1 MTTTLT
7 NSQRDE
13 LYQELTKDQQF
24 YVMNILKRGK
34 KTAFANVIAQS
45 KGRMIPNGATDEEIG
60 MLLDDW
66 ILDDYLDAGAVSE
79 DVKCECGRALRYQY
93 VVRHVKTGEVRRFGI
108 NHFEEHTGL
117 PASIVREVVQGFT
130 KIDYEL
136 DELLLKKQ
144 NGSPTYDIPEGLKL
158 PTDIKEPLSLQL
170 PLLDRQEKRLNSIIR
185 GYREEK
191 EALQRGSN
199 TLETLDI
206 PVEKEEDMQQPKQ
219 TLPQGDLQGSF
230 DLFAE
235 ELQEPSPEKTSEKPK
250 ETFFVGD
257 LSFPTQ
263 EAIDAYIQQGTESA
277 LMICELLIKE
287 GKVQDKRY
295 STKKPKIYYS
305 VCTYLDSFV
314 ASGMMSVEPLGRED
328 RIYRLKNRQ
337 SS

>member
-1 MTTTLT
+1 MTKTLT

-13 LYQELTKDQQF
+13 LFQELKKNQQF
-24 YVMNILKRGK
+24 YVMNTLKRGK
-34 KTAFANVIAQS
+34 KTVFANVIAKS

-66 ILDDYLDAGAVSE
+66 ILEDYVDAGAVSE
-79 DVKCECGRALRYQY
+79 EVKCECGRALRYQY
-93 VVRHVKTGEVRRFGI
+93 IVRHVKTGEMRHFGM

-117 PASIVREVVQGFT
+117 PATIVKEVVQGFT

-136 DELLLKKQ
+136 DELLLKMQ
-144 NGSPTYDIPEGLKL
+144 NGSPTYDIPEGLNL
-158 PTDIKEPLSLQL
+158 PADMKEPLSLHL
-170 PLLDRQEKRLNSIIR
+170 PLLDRQEKRLNSLIR

-199 TLETLDI
+199 KLKAVDI
-206 PVEKEEDMQQPKQ
+206 PKKVKEDVTAIEELPKEE
-219 TLPQGDLQGSF
+219 LQGSF

-235 ELQEPSPEKTSEKPK
+235 EVQEPLPEKTSEKPK
-250 ETFFVGD
+250 ETYFVGD
-257 LSFPTQ
+257 LSFTTQ
-263 EAIDAYIQQGTESA
+263 EAIDGYIQQGTESA
-277 LMICELLIKE
+277 LMICEFLIKE

-295 STKKPKIYYS
+295 STKKPKIYYA

-314 ASGMMSVEPLGRED
+314 ASGSMSVEPLGRED
-328 RIYRLKNRQ
+328 RIYRLKSGR

>member
-1 MTTTLT
+1 MTKSLT
-7 NSQRDE
+7 NSERDQI
-13 LYQELTKDQQF
+13 LQDLTFDQQS
-24 YVMNILKRGK
+24 YLMNILKRGK

-79 DVKCECGRALRYQY
+79 DLKCECGRALRYQY
-93 VVRHVKTGEVRRFGI
+93 IVRHVKTGEVRRFGI

-117 PASIVREVVQGFT
+117 PGTIVKEVVQGFT

-136 DELLLKKQ
+136 DELLLKMQ

-158 PTDIKEPLSLQL
+158 PTDIEEPLSLQL
-170 PLLDRQEKRLNSIIR
+170 PLLDRQEKRLNSLIR
-185 GYREEK
+185 SYREEK

-199 TLETLDI
+199 TLEALDI
-206 PVEKEEDMQQPKQ
+206 PTQKKEDLKPKE
-219 TLPQGDLQGSF
+219 TLTQDELQGSF

-235 ELQEPSPEKTSEKPK
+235 EAQEPLQEITSEKPK
-250 ETFFVGD
+250 ETYFVGD

-263 EAIDAYIQQGTESA
+263 KAIDGYIQQGTESA

-295 STKKPKIYYS
+295 STKKPKIYYA
-305 VCTYLDSFV
+305 VCTYLDSYV
-314 ASGMMSVEPLGRED
+314 ASGSMSVEPLGRED
-328 RIYRLKNRQ
+328 RIYRLKRGR
-337 SS
+337 

>member
-1 MTTTLT
+1 MTKTLK

-13 LYQELTKDQQF
+13 LFQELTKDQQF

-79 DVKCECGRALRYQY
+79 DLKCECGRVLRYQY
-93 VVRHVKTGEVRRFGI
+93 IVRHVKTGEVRRFGI

-117 PASIVREVVQGFT
+117 PGTIVKEVVQGFT

-136 DELLLKKQ
+136 DELLLKMK

-158 PTDIKEPLSLQL
+158 PTDIEEPLSLQL
-170 PLLDRQEKRLNSIIR
+170 PLLDRQEKRLNSLIR
-185 GYREEK
+185 SYREEK

-199 TLETLDI
+199 TLEALDI
-206 PVEKEEDMQQPKQ
+206 PTQKKEDLKPKE
-219 TLPQGDLQGSF
+219 TLPQDELQGSF

-235 ELQEPSPEKTSEKPK
+235 EAKEPLPEITREKPK
-250 ETFFVGD
+250 ETYFVGD
-257 LSFPTQ
+257 LSFTTQ
-263 EAIDAYIQQGTESA
+263 EAVDGYIQKGTESA

-295 STKKPKIYYS
+295 STKKPKIYYA

-314 ASGMMSVEPLGRED
+314 ASGSMSVEPLGRDD
-328 RIYRLKNRQ
+328 RIYRLKSGQ
-337 SS
+337 

>member
-1 MTTTLT
+1 MTKSLT
-7 NSQRDE
+7 NSERDQ
-13 LYQELTKDQQF
+13 LLQDLTFDQQT
-24 YVMNILKRGK
+24 YLMNILKRGK

-79 DVKCECGRALRYQY
+79 DLKCECGRVLRYQY
-93 VVRHVKTGEVRRFGI
+93 IVRHVKTGEVRRFGI

-117 PASIVREVVQGFT
+117 PGTIVKEVVQGFT

-136 DELLLKKQ
+136 DELLLKMQ

-158 PTDIKEPLSLQL
+158 PADIEEPLSLQL
-170 PLLDRQEKRLNSIIR
+170 PLLDRQEKRLNSLIR
-185 GYREEK
+185 IYREEK

-199 TLETLDI
+199 TLEALDI
-206 PVEKEEDMQQPKQ
+206 PTQKKEDLKPKE
-219 TLPQGDLQGSF
+219 TLPQDELQGSF

-235 ELQEPSPEKTSEKPK
+235 EAQEPLPEITSKKPK
-250 ETFFVGD
+250 ETYFVGD
-257 LSFPTQ
+257 LSFTTQ
-263 EAIDAYIQQGTESA
+263 EEVDGYIQNGTESA

-295 STKKPKIYYS
+295 STKKPKIYYA
-305 VCTYLDSFV
+305 VCTYLDSYV
-314 ASGMMSVEPLGRED
+314 SAGSMSVEPIGRED
-328 RIYRLKNRQ
+328 RIYRLKSGQ
-337 SS
+337 